1 MCTLKEYYFLGI
13 SILSIVLNRYS
24 REFIKAIHKFEKVD
38 YKLQKEKL
46 DISFLDAK
54 MKISSQT
61 FSGFFWLIKTF
72 KILLPIISVSKVS
85 YKQKLTIKNQFEN
98 FAKSILSFV
107 Y

>member
-24 REFIKAIHKFEKVD
+24 REFIKAIRKFEKVD
-38 YKLQKEKL
+38 YKLRKERL

-72 KILLPIISVSKVS
+72 EILLPIISFSKVS
-85 YKQKLTIKNQFEN
+85 YKQKLTIENQFEN